1 MSAGAGAGSF
11 ASLRRLVPQRE
22 AGETCDLCAAPI
34 APEHRHLVEPA
45 ERRLVCACQP
55 CSILFSSKADTR
67 YRLVPDRVQVLDD
80 LAMTDEQWEALSIPV
95 NIAFFFHS
103 TESERVCAFYPS
115 PAGATESLLQLDAWM
130 EVEAL
135 NPAIRDMEPEVEAL
149 LINRVGG
156 KRQYL
161 VAPIDECY
169 ALVGIVRAGWTGL
182 SGGKEVWQA
191 IDAHFD
197 RLKGRARP
205 KARRP
210 TTDFSA
216 AGRAAAAPAAAAA
229 AAAIEAEAG
238 GA

>member
-1 MSAGAGAGSF
+1 MSGGIGQGSI
-11 ASLRRLVPQRE
+11 ASLRRLVPERE

-45 ERRLVCACQP
+45 NRRLLCACQP

-67 YRLVPDRVQVLDD
+67 YRLVPDRVQVLDGF
-80 LAMTDEQWEALSIPV
+80 AMTDEQWEALSIPV
-95 NIAFFFHS
+95 NIAFFFNS
-103 TESERVCAFYPS
+103 TVSERVVAFYPS
-115 PAGATESLLQLDAWM
+115 PAGATESLLQFDAWM
-130 EVEAL
+130 DLAGS
-135 NPAIRDMEPEVEAL
+135 NPVIRDMEPEVEAL
-149 LINRVGG
+149 LVNRVGG
-156 KRQYL
+156 KRDYL

-182 SGGKEVWQA
+182 SGGTAVWKA

-205 KARRP
+205 RTERV

-216 AGRAAAAPAAAAA
+216 AGRAAAAADDEVRKGDA
-229 AAAIEAEAG
+229 
-238 GA
+238 

>member
-1 MSAGAGAGSF
+1 MSQGIGQGSM
-11 ASLRRLVPQRE
+11 ASLRKLVPERE

-45 ERRLVCACQP
+45 NRRLLCACQP

-80 LAMTDEQWEALSIPV
+80 FAMTDEQWEALSIPV

-115 PAGATESLLQLDAWM
+115 PAGATESLLEFDAWM
-130 EVEAL
+130 DLEAS
-135 NPAIRDMEPEVEAL
+135 NPAVRDMEPEVEAL

-156 KRQYL
+156 KRVYL

-182 SGGKEVWQA
+182 SGGTEVWKA

-205 KARRP
+205 RIERVN
-210 TTDFSA
+210 TDFSA
-216 AGRAAAAPAAAAA
+216 AGRAAAAAGT
-229 AAAIEAEAG
+229 ESGAG

>member
-1 MSAGAGAGSF
+1 MSQGAGQGSM
-11 ASLRRLVPQRE
+11 ASLRNLVPERE

-45 ERRLVCACQP
+45 NRRLLCACQP

-80 LAMTDEQWEALSIPV
+80 FALTDEQWEALSIPV

-103 TESERVCAFYPS
+103 TASERVCAFYPS
-115 PAGATESLLQLDAWM
+115 PAGATESLLQFEAWM
-130 EVEAL
+130 DLEGS
-135 NPAIRDMEPEVEAL
+135 NPAVQAMEPEVEAL
-149 LINRVGG
+149 LVNRVGG
-156 KRQYL
+156 KRNYL
-161 VAPIDECY
+161 IAPIDECY

-182 SGGKEVWQA
+182 SGGTEVWQA

-197 RLKGRARP
+197 RLKARARP
-205 KARRP
+205 RSVRAS
-210 TTDFSA
+210 TDFSA
-216 AGRAAAAPAAAAA
+216 AGRAAAVAGKEP
-229 AAAIEAEAG
+229 EAG